1 MEYLKSRGKTV
12 IANGPHYTRTMSGW
26 GLQCFVESA
35 PEDNAVVGAHLSHP
49 LCLTDYSNPDPRTQ
63 CDIARRLLDR
73 AGISFA
79 GFSIEAPMFPI
90 TPIELRAG
98 VVIGEERILTNRSG
112 RFGWGDDSSADVYVL
127 DGQGE
132 RVAAPDVTE
141 VRKGNAV
148 FTELRM
154 PANHLAVLVRQPHER

>member
-1 MEYLKSRGKTV
+1 MAYLRSKGKTV
-12 IANGPHYTRTMSGW
+12 IANGPHYTRTMQSW
-26 GLQCFVESA
+26 GLECFVESA
-35 PEDNAVVGAHLSHP
+35 PEDNGVIAAHLSHP

-79 GFSIEAPMFPI
+79 AFAIEAPMFPI

-112 RFGWGDDSSADVYVL
+112 RFGWGDDSSAVVHVL
-127 DGQGE
+127 DGEGAP
-132 RVAAPDVTE
+132 VAAPDVRE
-141 VRKGNAV
+141 LRKGNTV
-148 FTELRM
+148 LTELMM
-154 PANHLAVLVRQPHER
+154 PGDHLAILVRQRG

>member
-1 MEYLKSRGKTV
+1 MAYLRSKGKTV

-79 GFSIEAPMFPI
+79 AFAIEAPMFPI

-98 VVIGEERILTNRSG
+98 VVIGEERTGL
-112 RFGWGDDSSADVYVL
+112 DDSA
-127 DGQGE
+127 G
-132 RVAAPDVTE
+132 AMTAPQLCTFST
-141 VRKGNAV
+141 VRGPPLRLPMSGNCAKG
-148 FTELRM
+148 TRCS
-154 PANHLAVLVRQPHER
+154 QS